1 MYNSSSY
8 TAVINNNQ
16 GTITAELYPEEA
28 PLTVRNFITLAEKG
42 FYNGVIFHRVVP
54 EFMI

>member
-28 PLTVRNFITLAEKG
+28 PPDREE
-42 FYNGVIFHRVVP
+42 FYYPG
-54 EFMI
+54 